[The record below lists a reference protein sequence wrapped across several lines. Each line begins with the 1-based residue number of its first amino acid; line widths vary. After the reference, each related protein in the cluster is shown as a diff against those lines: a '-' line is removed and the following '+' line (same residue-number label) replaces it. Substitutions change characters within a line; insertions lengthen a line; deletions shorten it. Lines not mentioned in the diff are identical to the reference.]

1 MAKSSANESNLLGAI
16 AYLLGII
23 TGLILYL
30 MKPEDKY
37 VKYHAMQ
44 SMLLTIAII
53 IIEVVWGVI
62 AGVLTLG
69 TLGLGLLIVAPLTML
84 LGLVFFVL
92 WLYCMWQAFNGK
104 KFKLPVIGEYAEQ
117 YAK

>member
-1 MAKSSANESNLLGAI
+1 MVEKKSASESNLLGAI

-44 SMLLTIAII
+44 SIILSIVAII
-53 IIEVVWGVI
+53 VWVVWGVI
-62 AGVLTLG
+62 ATAITIG
-69 TLGLGLLIVAPLTML
+69 TMGFGALVVAPISIIIWLAFL
-84 LGLVFFVL
+84 AA
-92 WLYCMWQAFNGK
+92 WLYSMWEAFNGRK
-104 KFKLPVIGEYAEQ
+104 HKLPVIGEYAEK
-117 YAK
+117 YV